1 MYRPYT
7 VNEKKTND
15 DDEIVVLENKS
26 TAHNLNETSRSSRD
40 VETSE
45 FDFMKR
51 GEQGTITHG
60 KRFQMICQKVNN
72 MIQPSQNFQF
82 FLGDFLEKIKRR
94 FQTSFYSEY
103 PYIES
108 LRG

>member
-1 MYRPYT
+1 MDLGPT

-15 DDEIVVLENKS
+15 EDELVVGLLENKS
-26 TAHNLNETSRSSRD
+26 TAHNLNETSRSSRN

-72 MIQPSQNFQF
+72 MIHPAKTF
-82 FLGDFLEKIKRR
+82 
-94 FQTSFYSEY
+94 
-103 PYIES
+103 S
-108 LRG
+108 LSLAIF